1 MRKIL
6 IVLVL
11 VAVNFVSAQDK
22 GTVMG
27 LVSDK
32 EMNNESLPFANVFV
46 KGTAIGVTTDFD
58 GNYSLDLEAG
68 SWVVVFSFVGYQTV
82 EVPVEVVAGQN
93 ITINQVLGADEGVGL
108 DEVIV
113 KATTSRVTEEALLG
127 EQKGAV
133 VIKESIGAQRLS
145 KVGVSNAAGA
155 TTKIA
160 GVTKSE
166 SSSAVFIRGLGDR
179 YLSTTM
185 NGLPIPS
192 DDVENKNINLNL
204 FSTGVIQNVGIS
216 KTYNTSGYADQA
228 SGNVDVAT
236 KIYSREELI
245 LGLQGGF
252 NGNVVKSDI
261 RNNFKVS
268 QSYQDVTLG
277 FHSKQLGLKD
287 AITGQSWNPEN
298 INALGNFGVSVSGGK
313 KLAIFEKDFSVFG
326 TVAHNKSYSHRKG
339 IFKSFRSNILNN
351 SFSDTERY
359 SVSINTTALLNIG
372 FRLNDVNKFKFN
384 SLFVNKTSDNLFE
397 QGRNGEGYVFD
408 QDPAEYGAF
417 VRDQN
422 VKQTTMW
429 VNQLLGEHNLGE
441 DNKLSWAGGMNYV
454 LSEEPNRIR
463 NEVNIETTSYP
474 NDVQPIDFKNGNTVQ
489 FSHVGDFQ
497 QRKSGQKVEDIEY
510 NGYLK
515 DQLIFRNLDED
526 GGFKLKAGLNF
537 RRKER
542 VFSSLFVGVRAK
554 GFQTASVDDLGAAFT
569 QYNFNNQSLV
579 LRNRQPD
586 VYLANLN
593 VFGAYTNFDFIF
605 GELSGN
611 VGVRYEIDNIKV
623 DWDVSNYVGRKGS
636 IENDYTNIL
645 PSLNLKYALN
655 ETNFIRFATSLT
667 NTLPEFKELA
677 PFEYVSPTGRVT
689 KGNPELV
696 KSDNMNIDL
705 KWEAFP
711 ESGNLFSVTTFYKQ
725 IKNPINLAQSRGS
738 SGNFSYANTGEK
750 ANIYGLELEG
760 RVDLFDNDD
769 SKLNLNMNAT
779 KMWFNQDLL
788 EEYQY
793 KGKTATD
800 LQGASDLILNTALS
814 FNTKEEK
821 EFSATA
827 SLNYSSDKV
836 AILGAPESFDNSAT
850 LYNDEIIENGFW
862 TLDMVFS
869 KELSEKLSLKLRG
882 RNLLNP
888 AIKQSQK
895 ILPLSTG
902 VETNEVVSSYK
913 KGSQVTLS
921 LKYKF

>member
-1 MRKIL
+1 MRKFL
-6 IVLVL
+6 FVFVLLLTTV
-11 VAVNFVSAQDK
+11 VSGQEK
-22 GTVMG
+22 GTVVG
-27 LVSDK
+27 VVTDK
-32 EMNNESLPFANVFV
+32 EMNNEALPFANVFV
-46 KGTAIGVTTDFD
+46 KGSTIGVTTDFD
-58 GNYSLDLEAG
+58 GNYTLSLDPG
-68 SWVVVFSFVGYQTV
+68 NWTVVFSFVGYQTI
-82 EVPVEVVAGQN
+82 EKPVTVVAGQT
-93 ITINQVLGADEGVGL
+93 ITINQAIGASEGITM

-113 KATTSRVTEEALLG
+113 KAVVSRESASALIAD
-127 EQKGAV
+127 QKKAT

-216 KTYNTSGYADQA
+216 KTYSTSGYADQA
-228 SGNVDVAT
+228 SGNVDISSKT
-236 KIYSREELI
+236 YTRD
-245 LGLQGGF
+245 GLSFGLRTGV
-252 NGNVVKSDI
+252 NSNVLKSSI
-261 RNNFKVS
+261 RNDFKVS
-268 QSYQDVTLG
+268 QSYQDLTLG
-277 FHSKQLGLKD
+277 FHSKQHSLKD
-287 AITGQSWNPEN
+287 AITKQSWNPN
-298 INALGNFGVSVSGGK
+298 SINVLGNYGLSVSGGK
-313 KLAIFEKDFSVFG
+313 KFSIFERDLKVFA
-326 TVAHNKSYSHRKG
+326 TVAHTKSYNHRKG
-339 IFKSFRSNILNN
+339 LFRSFRSNILNN

-359 SVSINTTALLNIG
+359 SVNINTTALLNVG
-372 FRLNDVNKFKFN
+372 FRLNDTNKFKYN

-429 VNQLLGEHNLGE
+429 VNQLIGEHYIGE
-441 DNKLSWAGGMNYV
+441 DNKLTWAGGMNFV

-463 NEVNIETTSYP
+463 NEVNMETSSLP
-474 NDVQPIDFKNGNTVQ
+474 NDVLPINFTNGNTVQ

-510 NGYLK
+510 NGYIQ
-515 DQLIFRNLDED
+515 DQIIFRSLDED

-537 RRKER
+537 RHKER
-542 VFSSLFVGVRAK
+542 VFSSLFMGVRAK
-554 GFQTASVDDLGAAFT
+554 GFQTASIDDLGAAFT
-569 QYNFNNQSLV
+569 QYNFNNQNLI
-579 LRNRQPD
+579 LRNRVSD
-586 VYLANLN
+586 IYLANLD
-593 VFGAYTNFDFIF
+593 VFGAYTNFDFVF
-605 GELSGN
+605 GKISGN
-611 VGVRYEIDNIKV
+611 VGVRYEIDKIKV
-623 DWDVSNYVGRKGS
+623 DWDVANYVGRKGS
-636 IENDYTNIL
+636 IENNYTNIL
-645 PSLNLKYALN
+645 PSLNLKYTLN

-667 NTLPEFKELA
+667 TTLPEFKELA

-689 KGNPELV
+689 KGNPDLV
-696 KSDNMNIDL
+696 KSDNINVDL

-725 IKNPINLAQSRGS
+725 IKNPINLAQTRGS

-750 ANIYGLELEG
+750 ANVYGLEFEG
-760 RVDLFDNDD
+760 RVDLLDTDDN
-769 SKLNLNMNAT
+769 KLNLNLNAT

-788 EEYQY
+788 KEFQY
-793 KGKTATD
+793 KGKTEAD
-800 LQGASDLILNTALS
+800 LQGASDLIVNTALS

-827 SLNYSSDKV
+827 SVNYSSDKV
-836 AILGAPESFDNSAT
+836 AILGAPESFANSES

-862 TLDMVFS
+862 TLDMVLS

-888 AIKQSQK
+888 AIQQSQK

-902 VETNEVVSSYK
+902 VETTEIVSSYK
-913 KGSQVTLS
+913 KGSQITLS